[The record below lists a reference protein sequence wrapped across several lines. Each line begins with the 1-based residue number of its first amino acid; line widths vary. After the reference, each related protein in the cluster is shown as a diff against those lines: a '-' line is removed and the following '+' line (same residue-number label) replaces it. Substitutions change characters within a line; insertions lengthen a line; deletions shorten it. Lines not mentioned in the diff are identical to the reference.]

1 MRADVAGRMT
11 EAVTVVHRAEGLDLW
26 TSRTV
31 EGSWQVRRVASVGA
45 DGTTQW
51 VDRLTVQVPQD
62 QGDVA
67 VALGDWLVRGAL
79 SASGLTTSELR
90 PLLPEGSRRVGTIRD
105 LRGGLSG
112 ISGPVTRYASSLVLE
127 AV

>member
-1 MRADVAGRMT
+1 MNIIDIIILCCLVPAVIRGISKGFVNQAYSLVALIAG
-11 EAVTVVHRAEGLDLW
+11 VWLSFKFSG
-26 TSRTV
+26 
-31 EGSWQVRRVASVGA
+31 
-45 DGTTQW
+45 
-51 VDRLTVQVPQD
+51 
-62 QGDVA
+62 
-67 VALGDWLVRGAL
+67 ALGDWLVRGAL

>member
-11 EAVTVVHRAEGLDLW
+11 EAVTVVHRFDGLDLW
-26 TSRTV
+26 ASSTV
-31 EGSWQVRRVASVGA
+31 EGSWQVRREALVGA
-45 DGTTQW
+45 DGMTQW
-51 VDRLTVQVPQD
+51 ADRLTVQVPGD

-67 VALGDWLVRGAL
+67 VAMGDWLVRGEFTFTGDTA
-79 SASGLTTSELR
+79 ALR

-112 ISGPVTRYASSLVLE
+112 ISGPVTRYASALVLE
-127 AV
+127 AVS

>member
-11 EAVTVVHRAEGLDLW
+11 GEVTIVHRLEGLDLW
-26 TSRTV
+26 ASRTV
-31 EGSWQVRRVASVGA
+31 EGSWQVRRVASVAA
-45 DGTTQW
+45 DGTVTW
-51 VDRLTVQVPQD
+51 ADVLTVQVPGD
-62 QGDVA
+62 QGDVP
-67 VALGDWLVRGAL
+67 VALGDWLVRGAM
-79 SASGLTTSELR
+79 SASGLTTAELR

-112 ISGPVTRYASSLVLE
+112 ISGPVARYASALVLE